1 MKNYLLFIC
10 VGLAATAPN
19 AVAQHD
25 LQRDA
30 VRLIAKGQYDQA
42 AVKLAS
48 GKKPYGGPAES
59 LFVEALSL
67 LAQDK
72 IEAAE
77 TKARAALA
85 AGLPLGRLAAGPREL
100 LKKLPPL
107 KAVPAPDLIHGPM
120 VGALTESGAS
130 IWLRTREAAEISIM
144 VGDRKINGKTSSESN
159 FTGVVKVDGLKP
171 NTAFVGKLL
180 INGNPVEGG
189 DVHFTTAP
197 SADKPRPF
205 TVAFGG
211 GAGFVPEWE
220 YMWDTI
226 LSRKPLAF
234 LTLGDNVY
242 SDDPEHPITQH
253 YCYSRRQSRPEWR
266 RLTAATPI
274 YSIWDDHDFGVN
286 DCVPGPEIDTPLW
299 KRDVWN
305 VFRENWVNPAY
316 GGGKKNPGCWY
327 DFHLADVHFI
337 MLDGRYY
344 RDLKGGSMLGPVQKA
359 WFKKTLAESK
369 ATFKVIVSSVPF
381 SPKIKKGSKDPWDGF
396 PEERDEI
403 FSWIGDEKIE
413 GVFLVAA
420 DRHRTDLRTI
430 KNPGAYPLYEFQSSK
445 LTNKHTHP
453 VVKTDGLI
461 WGYNKTCSFGL
472 MHFDTTGENPQVK
485 FELIDIDG
493 KTHEEHTLRLSELKL
508 P

>member
-1 MKNYLLFIC
+1 MKSYMLLIC
-10 VGLAATAPN
+10 TALVATAPN
-19 AVAQHD
+19 ILAQHD

-30 VRLIAKGQYDQA
+30 VRLIAKGEFDKA

-48 GKKPYGGPAES
+48 GVKPYGGPAES
-59 LFVEALSL
+59 FFVEALSL

-77 TKARAALA
+77 VKVRAALA
-85 AGLPLGRLAAGPREL
+85 AGLPPGRLAAGPREL
-100 LKKLPPL
+100 LKKLPLL
-107 KAVPAPDLIHGPM
+107 KAVPAPELIHGPM
-120 VGALTESGAS
+120 VGALTENGAS
-130 IWLRTREAAEISIM
+130 IWLRTREAAEVFIM
-144 VGDRKINGKTSSESN
+144 VGDRKISGKTSLENN
-159 FTGVVKVDGLKP
+159 FSGVVKIDGLKP
-171 NTAFVGKLL
+171 NTAFVGQLH
-180 INGNPVEGG
+180 INGKLVERGE
-189 DVHFTTAP
+189 VHFTTAP

-205 TVAFGG
+205 SVAFGG
-211 GAGFVPEWE
+211 GAGFIPEWE
-220 YMWDTI
+220 RMWDTI
-226 LSRKPLAF
+226 LARKPLAF

-242 SDDPEHPITQH
+242 SDDPEHALTQH

-286 DCVPGPEIDTPLW
+286 DCVPGPEIDTPVW

-305 VFRENWVNPAY
+305 VFRQNWVNPSY
-316 GGGKKNPGCWY
+316 GGGEKNPGCWY
-327 DFHLADVHFI
+327 EFHLADVHFI

-344 RDLKGGSMLGPVQKA
+344 RDLEGGSMLGPVQKA
-359 WFKKTLAESK
+359 WFKKTLTESK
-369 ATFKVIVSSVPF
+369 ATFKVIVSPVPF
-381 SPKIKKGSKDPWDGF
+381 SPKIKRGSKDPWDGF
-396 PEERDEI
+396 PEERSEI
-403 FSWIGDEKIE
+403 FSWIGAEKVE

-430 KNPGAYPLYEFQSSK
+430 KNPGAYTLYEFQSSK

-472 MHFDTTGENPQVK
+472 MHFDTTGDNPQVK

-493 KTHEEHTLRLSELKL
+493 KTHEQHTLRLSELKL

>member
-253 YCYSRRQSRPEWR
+253 YCYSR
-266 RLTAATPI
+266 TDI
-274 YSIWDDHDFGVN
+274 
-286 DCVPGPEIDTPLW
+286 
-299 KRDVWN
+299 
-305 VFRENWVNPAY
+305 
-316 GGGKKNPGCWY
+316 GGL
-327 DFHLADVHFI
+327 LAV
-337 MLDGRYY
+337 
-344 RDLKGGSMLGPVQKA
+344 
-359 WFKKTLAESK
+359 
-369 ATFKVIVSSVPF
+369 
-381 SPKIKKGSKDPWDGF
+381 
-396 PEERDEI
+396 
-403 FSWIGDEKIE
+403 
-413 GVFLVAA
+413 
-420 DRHRTDLRTI
+420 
-430 KNPGAYPLYEFQSSK
+430 
-445 LTNKHTHP
+445 
-453 VVKTDGLI
+453 
-461 WGYNKTCSFGL
+461 
-472 MHFDTTGENPQVK
+472 
-485 FELIDIDG
+485 
-493 KTHEEHTLRLSELKL
+493 
-508 P
+508 